1 MQSLDSRQASR
12 ERHLLG
18 IPAGNVE
25 RVPVTV
31 SKLSILV
38 GCLVVEIVLTVILSE
53 MIKPYD
59 SRTVLILG

>member
-1 MQSLDSRQASR
+1 M
-12 ERHLLG
+12 LG